1 MKELLK
7 QAEIN
12 DVVYVD
18 DIREL
23 RGIQGLTSKRLCI
36 IKTDFR
42 DINKIKKF
50 CKSHGNLEVWLASEE
65 ISRKNIL
72 KANLCGIRNVIEY
85 PIHQNLIS
93 DLIKEKKLEI
103 EEEKNF
109 KNHISLKGLK
119 VMIVDDNPFNTQLLE
134 ETLSALELNLV
145 TCQKPLE
152 AARIVQEEEFDL
164 FLLDIMMPELS
175 GFDLAEIIRSSDK
188 NANTPLMFVSAL
200 SDTENKIKSFD
211 YGSYAFI

>member
-12 DVVYVD
+12 DVVYVE

-23 RGIQGLTSKRLCI
+23 RGIQGLASKRLCI

-72 KANLCGIRNVIEY
+72 MANLCGIRNVIEY

-93 DLIKEKKLEI
+93 DLIKEKKSEI
-103 EEEKNF
+103 EEEKKF
-109 KNHISLKGLK
+109 
-119 VMIVDDNPFNTQLLE
+119 
-134 ETLSALELNLV
+134 
-145 TCQKPLE
+145 
-152 AARIVQEEEFDL
+152 
-164 FLLDIMMPELS
+164 
-175 GFDLAEIIRSSDK
+175 
-188 NANTPLMFVSAL
+188 
-200 SDTENKIKSFD
+200 
-211 YGSYAFI
+211 